1 MIHELSGTIKA
12 YNAEEKARNI
22 SIYSDTI
29 IFPSKYVKD
38 EFKDIVDKNIE
49 NKSKIIPQ
57 GVFNNKREYKDKKI
71 CTKDLKEKLNISQNS
86 KIVLGVGY
94 GDKRKGID
102 LFIDIANEIS
112 KKNKNIY
119 FIWIGPIDTNY
130 VSKVCSS
137 ESLRNKNLIFERSEE
152 RRVGKECRSRWSPYH

>member
-57 GVFNNKREYKDKKI
+57 GVFNNKREYKDKNMYKRF
-71 CTKDLKEKLNISQNS
+71 
-86 KIVLGVGY
+86 
-94 GDKRKGID
+94 KRKVKYK
-102 LFIDIANEIS
+102 S
-112 KKNKNIY
+112 KFKDCIRC
-119 FIWIGPIDTNY
+119 W
-130 VSKVCSS
+130 VW
-137 ESLRNKNLIFERSEE
+137 R
-152 RRVGKECRSRWSPYH
+152 

>member
-57 GVFNNKREYKDKKI
+57 GVFNNKREYKDKKYV
-71 CTKDLKEKLNISQNS
+71 Q
-86 KIVLGVGY
+86 KI
-94 GDKRKGID
+94 
-102 LFIDIANEIS
+102 
-112 KKNKNIY
+112 
-119 FIWIGPIDTNY
+119 
-130 VSKVCSS
+130 
-137 ESLRNKNLIFERSEE
+137 
-152 RRVGKECRSRWSPYH
+152 

>member
-71 CTKDLKEKLNISQNS
+71 STKDLKEKLNISQNS

-102 LFIDIANEIS
+102 LFIDIANKIS
-112 KKNKNIY
+112 KKK
-119 FIWIGPIDTNY
+119 
-130 VSKVCSS
+130 
-137 ESLRNKNLIFERSEE
+137 
-152 RRVGKECRSRWSPYH
+152 